1 MYCVSFKSLKDTIL
15 LTGLQR
21 HHEVYQSPAVGAGT
35 GAALQPA
42 LSGPWAAGHRAVP
55 AALHSAQ
62 PLNASALGSA
72 ACRAPF
78 LKCISSS
85 RSLTTEALI
94 KAQINFCQ
102 CARWARSVLF
112 LQEPFT
118 CSRRALQGGGLCTQR
133 SNSVVGSGGQH
144 TALQQGNGGALGCAV
159 SAEISCKRGVFV
171 HSHHDSLSHGSG
183 CQGFC
188 CALSAEGRGPN
199 ETG

>member
-1 MYCVSFKSLKDTIL
+1 MY
-15 LTGLQR
+15 
-21 HHEVYQSPAVGAGT
+21 ESPAVGAGT
-35 GAALQPA
+35 GATLQPA
-42 LSGPWAAGHRAVP
+42 PSGSGAAGRRAVP

-62 PLNASALGSA
+62 PLKPSALGSA

-112 LQEPFT
+112 LQEPFAR
-118 CSRRALQGGGLCTQR
+118 SRRALRGGGLCTQR
-133 SNSVVGSGGQH
+133 SNSVVGSWGQR
-144 TALQQGNGGALGCAV
+144 TALQQGNSGALGCAV

-171 HSHHDSLSHGSG
+171 HSQRDSLSRGLG
-183 CQGFC
+183 CQGFVV
-188 CALSAEGRGPN
+188 LSVRRVGVPVSQANAECIKC
-199 ETG
+199 